1 MEFKDLNEMNN
12 YLNKDKDEDE
22 ILEEPTIGEL
32 ADAYKHMGLQD
43 HVYAFND
50 DANLIDDISDELKK
64 KKISEV
70 NADDEDEVNDLLEI
84 AGGIVKYNERELT
97 EDDLEAIR
105 EDKMYRGEDPDE
117 F

>member
-64 KKISEV
+64 EKISEV

-97 EDDLEAIR
+97 
-105 EDKMYRGEDPDE
+105 RG
-117 F
+117 

>member
-1 MEFKDLNEMNN
+1 MEFKDLNDMNN
-12 YLNKDKDEDE
+12 YLNKDKEDE
-22 ILEEPTIGEL
+22 ILEEPTVGEM
-32 ADAYKHMGLQD
+32 AEAFKHIGLQD

-50 DANLIDDISDELKK
+50 DANFIDEISDELKK

-70 NADDEDEVNDLLEI
+70 TEDDVDEINNLLEI
-84 AGGIVKYNERELT
+84 AEGIAKYNDRELT
-97 EDDLEAIR
+97 EDDLEEIR